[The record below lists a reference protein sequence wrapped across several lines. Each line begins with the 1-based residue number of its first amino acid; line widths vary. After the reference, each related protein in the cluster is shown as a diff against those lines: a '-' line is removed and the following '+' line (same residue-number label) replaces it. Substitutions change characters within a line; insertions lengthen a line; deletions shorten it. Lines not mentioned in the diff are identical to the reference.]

1 MRDGE
6 GTKFTIDRKI
16 FSSDIWQSSPWKLK
30 IWIYLIGQ
38 ANHTP
43 KEYAGIIIKR
53 GEIVRSYRT
62 IAENCGYKIGYRLK
76 KPSLH
81 TIYNVISELKN
92 EGRIKIRML
101 TYEEMTKKLR
111 RNDESNTRREW
122 GISLITINNYNHLQP
137 FQNYEGNTRKGKQG
151 NSKGTAREHN
161 NNVLKNE
168 VRIKEDNIVANQNHL
183 RLVSLLKTL
192 ILQNDPKA
200 KIPDDI
206 TKWIDPID
214 KLERIDGRTL
224 IEIEGVIR
232 FSQDNDFWKS
242 NILST
247 RNLRK
252 HFPQLILQA
261 KKGGFIVTPR
271 PEPKPENPEE
281 KSKREKREKEEKE
294 AQYQEG
300 LKKWRGMSLEELR
313 KHQVN
318 LRKWGKIAKIPPVE
332 VERDLAEII
341 KEKEKNEQ

>member
-111 RNDESNTRREW
+111 RNDESNTRRER

-161 NNVLKNE
+161 NNEDKNE
-168 VRIKEDNIVANQNHL
+168 KNEKKLKKERSKEEEPLVANQNHL
-183 RLVSLLKTL
+183 RLVVLLKTL
-192 ILQNDPKA
+192 MLQNDPKA
-200 KIPDDI
+200 KIPKDI

-214 KLERIDGRTL
+214 KLERIDGRSPE
-224 IEIEGVIR
+224 EIAGVIQ
-232 FSQDNDFWKS
+232 FSQADDFWKA

-247 RNLRK
+247 NNLRK
-252 HFPQLILQA
+252 HFGQLLLKARKNISSDGLSDKNRRSLTA
-261 KKGGFIVTPR
+261 ISNIFS
-271 PEPKPENPEE
+271 EE
-281 KSKREKREKEEKE
+281 DDE
-294 AQYQEG
+294 
-300 LKKWRGMSLEELR
+300 
-313 KHQVN
+313 
-318 LRKWGKIAKIPPVE
+318 
-332 VERDLAEII
+332 
-341 KEKEKNEQ
+341 

>member
-1 MRDGE
+1 MKTGW
-6 GTKFTIDRKI
+6 IKI
-16 FSSDIWQSSPWKLK
+16 YRRLQDNPLWGIKPFSK
-30 IWIYLIGQ
+30 GQ
-38 ANHTP
+38 AWVDLLLRANH
-43 KEYAGIIIKR
+43 KEGNFVMIGNA
-53 GEIVRSYRT
+53 
-62 IAENCGYKIGYRLK
+62 KISILPGQILTSGK
-76 KPSLH
+76 LLANVWGWSQHKVTNFQSNLFVNGQIGKPERKSKY
-81 TIYNVISELKN
+81 T
-92 EGRIKIRML
+92 
-101 TYEEMTKKLR
+101 
-111 RNDESNTRREW
+111 
-122 GISLITINNYNHLQP
+122 LITIINWSIYQS
-137 FQNYEGNTRKGKQG
+137 QQTEKETKKEIKRK
-151 NSKGTAREHN
+151 SKGNEKETIKKEKN
-161 NNVLKNE
+161 KKKLKK

-200 KIPDDI
+200 KITNDLI
-206 TKWIDPID
+206 KWIDPID

-281 KSKREKREKEEKE
+281 KAKREKREKEEKE
-294 AQYQEG
+294 ARYQEG

-332 VERDLAEII
+332 VEKDLAEII
-341 KEKEKNEQ
+341 KEKEENEQK